1 MKFLEYIVV
10 TNTSGKKY
18 EEAGINMDI
27 LKSLSDAA
35 SAIGTKS
42 AELVSSGKLLVEK
55 KQLEGKVQ
63 DLMTDIGALYYKAYL
78 ESTAPNS
85 EKMNFICD
93 EIKILQRHIKD
104 IEENVHEEHEGSIIK
119 DEEEVEK

>member
-1 MKFLEYIVV
+1 
-10 TNTSGKKY
+10 
-18 EEAGINMDI
+18 MDI

-63 DLMTDIGALYYKAYL
+63 DLLTDIGSIYYNACL
-78 ESTAPNS
+78 AGTVADSQ
-85 EKMNFICD
+85 KMNYICD
-93 EIKILQRHIKD
+93 EIKVLERHIKD
-104 IEENVHEEHEGSIIK
+104 IEENVHVEHQGSIIK
-119 DEEEVEK
+119 EEEEK